1 MIKEMF
7 GVAVLL
13 LYVKNLRN
21 IFGKPFWFFF
31 FLELET
37 CVSLGVLGVL
47 WCVFVFEGKFVNR
60 ELGYLPHCF

>member
-1 MIKEMF
+1 M
-7 GVAVLL
+7 AVLL

-21 IFGKPFWFFF
+21 IFGNPFLF

-47 WCVFVFEGKFVNR
+47 WCVFVFEGKLVNR